1 MHNFLWVPIFTQFS
15 HFLKQK
21 YISKK
26 CAKSKLNAWREFFW
40 IQNVMYS
47 FFCMKKKIF
56 LYIKHYN
63 VATVFLIYAIVPK
76 LCISTPICANYIYFL
91 LKISNMSDIV
101 TIFLHKMYI
110 PIILYKIFCFK
121 LNVFVNISY
130 VSDACLYF

>member
-1 MHNFLWVPIFTQFS
+1 MSANIYTIFSFFKTEIY
-15 HFLKQK
+15 LQK
-21 YISKK
+21 MCQIKIKCLERILLSSK
-26 CAKSKLNAWREFFW
+26 CYV
-40 IQNVMYS
+40 Q
-47 FFCMKKKIF
+47 FFCMKKKSSYTSNTIMLQQF
-56 LYIKHYN
+56 
-63 VATVFLIYAIVPK
+63 FLIYAIVPK
-76 LCISTPICANYIYFL
+76 ICISTPICANYIYFL

>member
-1 MHNFLWVPIFTQFS
+1 MLQQF
-15 HFLKQK
+15 
-21 YISKK
+21 
-26 CAKSKLNAWREFFW
+26 
-40 IQNVMYS
+40 
-47 FFCMKKKIF
+47 
-56 LYIKHYN
+56 
-63 VATVFLIYAIVPK
+63 FLIYAIVPK